1 MGDQRGD
8 FDDTWAGL
16 EPKQPSP
23 AGRPWLVWL
32 GVVAAVFLLAGFC
45 LIGGYLLLRRF
56 QQPAAPPANVAVPTP
71 AGELSTAAPGQPT
84 ATPPAAPT
92 TTLAPTATLA
102 ASPIA
107 TLTPSPPHPLTPSPA
122 PPGQVEAAHLASPPT
137 IDGDLLEWAAIPSV
151 ESAFRVYNA
160 ADWDG
165 SDDVQAFWRLGWDAA
180 YLYVAVEVV
189 DDLHVQTQTG
199 NQIFRGDSVDMQI
212 DTDRPT
218 DFAPHLSPD
227 DFQFILSPGDFGAL
241 PPSAFRFQ
249 GRENGQIAD
258 APGGHHV
265 ILAARPSATG
275 YTIEAAIPW
284 SDLNVTPTAGLIM
297 GLALNVN
304 DNDRPGQA
312 VQEVMKSH
320 VSTRTLTDPT
330 GWGTL
335 RLKAEG

>member
-1 MGDQRGD
+1 MSYQPGD

-16 EPKQPSP
+16 EPEPPPP
-23 AGRPWLVWL
+23 AARPWLVWL
-32 GVVAAVFLLAGFC
+32 GVAAAVFLLVGAC
-45 LIGGYLLLRRF
+45 LIGGYLVLRRF
-56 QQPAAPPANVAVPTP
+56 QQPAAPPATVAVPTVV
-71 AGELSTAAPGQPT
+71 GEVDTAVPEQPT

-92 TTLAPTATLA
+92 TAIAPTATLA
-102 ASPIA
+102 ASP
-107 TLTPSPPHPLTPSPA
+107 TTSVTPSPLTPSPQ
-122 PPGQVEAAHLASPPT
+122 PTLLGQVEAAHLTNPPT
-137 IDGDLLEWAAIPSV
+137 IDGDLLEWTPFSPV
-151 ESAFRVYNA
+151 ESAFQVYSA

-165 SDDVQAFWRLGWDAA
+165 SDDVQAFWRLGWDEN

-189 DDLHVQTQTG
+189 DDRHVQTQTG

-212 DTDRPT
+212 DTDRPG
-218 DFAPHLSPD
+218 DFAPRLSSD
-227 DFQFILSPGDFGAL
+227 DFQFILSPGDFGPL

-249 GRENGQIAD
+249 GKENGQIVD

-265 ILAARPSATG
+265 ILAARPSAAG

-284 SDLNVTPTAGLIM
+284 TDLNITPTAGLVM

-304 DNDRPGQA
+304 DNDRPDQA

-335 RLKAEG
+335 RLSDE